1 MVNTIVQLSKQPRII
16 NSPFEDAVIITIGEN
31 VEAADK
37 SNADGNNASECSP
50 TTASYQLKLGSN
62 HSCHPQ
68 THPPNIFFC
77 LLNSVCCC
85 LLWLPLPAL
94 LWALLSLIISSF
106 VLFVAFSYLLYS
118 SSLVAL
124 ALGTFLLTVLLF
136 VATLILSVTL
146 MIREELEEEE
156 EKKIT
161 RLNSCNYSDGSDGI
175 SGSGHRRLSLEDIF
189 FQHRPSTTVHDEV
202 LI

>member
-31 VEAADK
+31 VETADK

-50 TTASYQLKLGSN
+50 TTASYQQKLGNN

-118 SSLVAL
+118 SSNLVAL

-156 EKKIT
+156 EKIT
-161 RLNSCNYSDGSDGI
+161 RLNSCSDVSEGI

-189 FQHRPSTTVHDEV
+189 FQHRPSTYDEV

>member
-16 NSPFEDAVIITIGEN
+16 NSPFEDAVIITIREN
-31 VEAADK
+31 VETADK
-37 SNADGNNASECSP
+37 SNADGNNASECSL
-50 TTASYQLKLGSN
+50 TTASYQQKLGSN
-62 HSCHPQ
+62 HFRHRQ
-68 THPPNIFFC
+68 TFFPNIFFC

-156 EKKIT
+156 KKT